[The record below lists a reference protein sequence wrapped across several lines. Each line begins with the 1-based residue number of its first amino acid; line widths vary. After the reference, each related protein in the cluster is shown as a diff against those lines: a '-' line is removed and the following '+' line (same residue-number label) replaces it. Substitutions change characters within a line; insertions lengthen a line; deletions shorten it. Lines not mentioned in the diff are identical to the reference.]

1 VHDQFASQRRRKPA
15 DRRPEF
21 RLRGVGGAGV
31 IRRAIWPVAALLLM
45 AAAFG
50 VGRLGAGAR
59 SLPAIVATLPGDEAQ
74 FSRAFDERM
83 RDRFPVGSSED
94 ALVDYLA
101 GERFAPEWRRRDGAN
116 AAAFVWSGLL
126 CAKIVRVSWR
136 ADAAGRLTEVSGA
149 YESHCE

>member
-1 VHDQFASQRRRKPA
+1 M
-15 DRRPEF
+15 
-21 RLRGVGGAGV
+21 

-136 ADAAGRLTEVSGA
+136 ADATGRLTEVNGA
-149 YESHCE
+149 YESRCE

>member
-1 VHDQFASQRRRKPA
+1 M
-15 DRRPEF
+15 
-21 RLRGVGGAGV
+21 
-31 IRRAIWPVAALLLM
+31 IRRVIWPVAALLLM

-59 SLPAIVATLPGDEAQ
+59 SLPAIVATLPGDEAR
-74 FSRAFDERM
+74 FSAEFDARI
-83 RDRFPVGSSED
+83 RDRFPVGTSED

-101 GERFAPEWRRRDGAN
+101 SEHFAPEWRRRDGAN

-126 CAKIVRVSWR
+126 CAKTVRVSWR
-136 ADAAGRLTEVSGA
+136 ADATGGLTEVNGA